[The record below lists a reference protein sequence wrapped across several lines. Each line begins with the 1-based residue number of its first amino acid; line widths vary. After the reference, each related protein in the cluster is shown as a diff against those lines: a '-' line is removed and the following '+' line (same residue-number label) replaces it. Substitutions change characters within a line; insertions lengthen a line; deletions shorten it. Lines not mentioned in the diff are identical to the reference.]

1 MAGVPTRTN
10 ERFCRG
16 WRLSFDL
23 RPLRALPSGDMKG
36 KGQTSVMIVEDD
48 DDIRSMLCRVVGRAP
63 GLKLVGE
70 FSDGEAA
77 CAAVAAGK
85 PAVVVMDI
93 QLPGM
98 SGIECTRA
106 IREISPETQVLV
118 FTVFGDSEHVFE
130 ALKAGASGYLL
141 KRTTREEILEAIEL
155 VGDGGAPMS
164 GGIARLV
171 VESFR
176 EPPTGGSNAALECLS
191 PREEQILG
199 LLAKGY
205 LAKEIAD
212 QLSISFFTVRFH
224 IRKIYEKLHVRS
236 KTEAILKYLG

>member
-1 MAGVPTRTN
+1 MV
-10 ERFCRG
+10 
-16 WRLSFDL
+16 
-23 RPLRALPSGDMKG
+23 
-36 KGQTSVMIVEDD
+36 VEDD
-48 DDIRSMLCRVVGRAP
+48 AEICGMLSRVIDRSP
-63 GLKLVGE
+63 GLRLAGE
-70 FSDGEAA
+70 FHTGED
-77 CAAVAAGK
+77 AVAAVEK
-85 PAVVVMDI
+85 AMPDVVVMDI

-106 IREISPETQVLV
+106 IREARPETQVLV
-118 FTVFGDSEHVFE
+118 FTVFGDSQHVFE

-141 KRTTREEILEAIEL
+141 KRTSRAEIVEAIEL
-155 VGDGGAPMS
+155 VRDGGAPMS
-164 GGIARLV
+164 SGIARLV

-176 EPPTGGSNAALECLS
+176 NPAKGAGNAACECLS

-199 LLAKGY
+199 LLAKGF

>member
-1 MAGVPTRTN
+1 MLSRVLKTAPGIELLAAFENGESALDGLRT
-10 ERFCRG
+10 
-16 WRLSFDL
+16 LK
-23 RPLRALPSGDMKG
+23 P
-36 KGQTSVMIVEDD
+36 
-48 DDIRSMLCRVVGRAP
+48 RVVM
-63 GLKLVGE
+63 
-70 FSDGEAA
+70 
-77 CAAVAAGK
+77 
-85 PAVVVMDI
+85 MDI

-98 SGIECTRA
+98 NGIECTRA
-106 IREISPETQVLV
+106 VREILPETQVLV

-141 KRTTREEILEAIEL
+141 KRTSREEILEAIDL
-155 VGDGGAPMS
+155 VRDGGSPMS

-176 EPPTGGSNAALECLS
+176 DTSTKATKTSELLTS
-191 PREEQILG
+191 REEEILG

-236 KTEAILKYLG
+236 KTEAILKFLA

>member
-1 MAGVPTRTN
+1 MPESATTI
-10 ERFCRG
+10 
-16 WRLSFDL
+16 
-23 RPLRALPSGDMKG
+23 
-36 KGQTSVMIVEDD
+36 MIVEDD
-48 DDIRSMLCRVVGRAP
+48 PGIRRMLARVVSGTRWLRLL
-63 GLKLVGE
+63 GDFE
-70 FSDGEAA
+70 DGESAL
-77 CAAVAAGK
+77 AAVRDQR
-85 PAVVVMDI
+85 PAVVLMDI

-98 SGIECTRA
+98 TGIECTRA
-106 IREISPETQVLV
+106 VREVSPETQVLV

-141 KRTTREEILEAIEL
+141 KRTSREEILEAIEL
-155 VGDGGAPMS
+155 VRDGGAPMS

-176 EPPTGGSNAALECLS
+176 EKSSGKRDALERLS
-191 PREEQILG
+191 QREEEILG

-212 QLSISFFTVRFH
+212 QLHLSFFTVRFH

-236 KTEAILKYLG
+236 KTEAILKYLK

>member
-1 MAGVPTRTN
+1 MAAKT
-10 ERFCRG
+10 
-16 WRLSFDL
+16 
-23 RPLRALPSGDMKG
+23 
-36 KGQTSVMIVEDD
+36 TSVVIVEDD
-48 DDIRSMLCRVVGRAP
+48 PGIRQMLSRVLADAP
-63 GLKLVGE
+63 GLELLAAYENGEEALVGV
-70 FSDGEAA
+70 SKL
-77 CAAVAAGK
+77 K
-85 PAVVVMDI
+85 PRVVVMDI

-98 SGIECTRA
+98 NGIDCTRA
-106 IREISPETQVLV
+106 VRDASPETQVLV

-141 KRTTREEILEAIEL
+141 KRTSREEILEAIDL
-155 VGDGGAPMS
+155 VRNGGAPMS

-176 EPPTGGSNAALECLS
+176 QQSGKSTKTSELLS
-191 PREEQILG
+191 KREEEILG

-236 KTEAILKYLG
+236 KTEAILRFLG

>member
-1 MAGVPTRTN
+1 
-10 ERFCRG
+10 
-16 WRLSFDL
+16 
-23 RPLRALPSGDMKG
+23 
-36 KGQTSVMIVEDD
+36 
-48 DDIRSMLCRVVGRAP
+48 
-63 GLKLVGE
+63 
-70 FSDGEAA
+70 
-77 CAAVAAGK
+77 
-85 PAVVVMDI
+85 
-93 QLPGM
+93 M

-106 IREISPETQVLV
+106 VREVSPGTQVLV

-141 KRTTREEILEAIEL
+141 KRTSREEIVEAIGL
-155 VGDGGAPMS
+155 VRDGGAPMS

-176 EPPTGGSNAALECLS
+176 EEPANKSKACESLTA
-191 PREEQILG
+191 REEEILG

-236 KTEAILKYLG
+236 KTEAILKYLE

>member
-1 MAGVPTRTN
+1 M
-10 ERFCRG
+10 
-16 WRLSFDL
+16 
-23 RPLRALPSGDMKG
+23 PS
-36 KGQTSVMIVEDD
+36 QTTSVVIVEDD
-48 DDIRSMLCRVVGRAP
+48 PGIREMLSRVLKRAP
-63 GLKLVGE
+63 GIELLAAFE
-70 FSDGEAA
+70 NGEAA
-77 CAAVAAGK
+77 LAGIPKLK
-85 PAVVVMDI
+85 PRVVMMDI

-98 SGIECTRA
+98 NGIECIRA
-106 IREISPETQVLV
+106 VRDVLPETQVLV

-141 KRTTREEILEAIEL
+141 KRTSREEILEAIDL
-155 VGDGGAPMS
+155 VRDGGAPMS

-176 EPPTGGSNAALECLS
+176 DNPTKSSKTCEVLTA
-191 PREEQILG
+191 REEEILG

-236 KTEAILKYLG
+236 KTEAILKFLG

>member
-1 MAGVPTRTN
+1 MASET
-10 ERFCRG
+10 
-16 WRLSFDL
+16 
-23 RPLRALPSGDMKG
+23 
-36 KGQTSVMIVEDD
+36 TSVVIVEDD
-48 DDIRSMLCRVVGRAP
+48 PGIRQMLSRVLAKAP
-63 GLKLVGE
+63 EIQLLAAYENGEEALEGVRKLK
-70 FSDGEAA
+70 
-77 CAAVAAGK
+77 
-85 PAVVVMDI
+85 PRVVVMDI

-98 SGIECTRA
+98 NGIECTRA
-106 IREISPETQVLV
+106 VREICPETQVLV

-141 KRTTREEILEAIEL
+141 KRTSREEILEAIDL
-155 VGDGGAPMS
+155 VRNGGAPMS

-176 EPPTGGSNAALECLS
+176 APGAKNTKTCEVLS
-191 PREEQILG
+191 KREEEILG

-236 KTEAILKYLG
+236 KTEAILRFLG

>member
-1 MAGVPTRTN
+1 MPEKTGIIGV
-10 ERFCRG
+10 
-16 WRLSFDL
+16 
-23 RPLRALPSGDMKG
+23 A
-36 KGQTSVMIVEDD
+36 VVEDD
-48 DDIRSMLCRVVGRAP
+48 AEIRRMLCRVIEKTPSLRLA
-63 GLKLVGE
+63 GE
-70 FSDGEAA
+70 FCNGED
-77 CAAVAAGK
+77 AVAGIGGCG
-85 PAVVVMDI
+85 PDVVMMDI

-106 IREISPETQVLV
+106 VREANPETQVLV
-118 FTVFGDSEHVFE
+118 FTVFGDSEHIFE

-141 KRTTREEILEAIEL
+141 KRTSREEIVEAIEL
-155 VGDGGAPMS
+155 VRDGGAPMS

-176 EPPTGGSNAALECLS
+176 KPAAERNSSRECLS
-191 PREEQILG
+191 SREEEILG

-205 LAKEIAD
+205 IAKEIVD

>member
-1 MAGVPTRTN
+1 
-10 ERFCRG
+10 
-16 WRLSFDL
+16 
-23 RPLRALPSGDMKG
+23 
-36 KGQTSVMIVEDD
+36 
-48 DDIRSMLCRVVGRAP
+48 
-63 GLKLVGE
+63 LK
-70 FSDGEAA
+70 
-77 CAAVAAGK
+77 
-85 PAVVVMDI
+85 PRVVVMDI

-98 SGIECTRA
+98 NGIECTRA
-106 IREISPETQVLV
+106 VREISPETQVLV

-141 KRTTREEILEAIEL
+141 KRTSREEILEAIDL
-155 VGDGGAPMS
+155 VRNGGAPMS

-176 EPPTGGSNAALECLS
+176 ESSQKSTKTCELLS
-191 PREEQILG
+191 KREEEILG

-236 KTEAILKYLG
+236 KTEAILRFLG

>member
-1 MAGVPTRTN
+1 MSVQ
-10 ERFCRG
+10 
-16 WRLSFDL
+16 S
-23 RPLRALPSGDMKG
+23 
-36 KGQTSVMIVEDD
+36 TSVVIVEDD
-48 DDIRSMLCRVVGRAP
+48 PGIREMLSRVLKNAPGIELLAAFENGESALDGLRTLKPRVVM
-63 GLKLVGE
+63 
-70 FSDGEAA
+70 
-77 CAAVAAGK
+77 
-85 PAVVVMDI
+85 MDI

-98 SGIECTRA
+98 NGIECTRA
-106 IREISPETQVLV
+106 VREILPETQVLV

-141 KRTTREEILEAIEL
+141 KRTSREEILEAIDL
-155 VGDGGAPMS
+155 VRDGGSPMS

-176 EPPTGGSNAALECLS
+176 DTSTKATKTSELLTS
-191 PREEQILG
+191 REEEILG

-236 KTEAILKYLG
+236 KTEAILKFLA

>member
-1 MAGVPTRTN
+1 MIAV
-10 ERFCRG
+10 
-16 WRLSFDL
+16 
-23 RPLRALPSGDMKG
+23 
-36 KGQTSVMIVEDD
+36 SVVEDD
-48 DDIRSMLCRVVGRAP
+48 AEIRGMLCRVIERSP
-63 GLKLVGE
+63 SLRLIGE
-70 FSDGEAA
+70 FSNGEDAVEA
-77 CAAVAAGK
+77 MRDCA
-85 PAVVVMDI
+85 PDVVVMDI

-106 IREISPETQVLV
+106 VREANPETHVLV
-118 FTVFGDSEHVFE
+118 FTVFGDSQHVFE

-141 KRTTREEILEAIEL
+141 KRTSREEIVEAIEL
-155 VGDGGAPMS
+155 VRDGGAPMS

-176 EPPTGGSNAALECLS
+176 EPPAGGRNEACECLS
-191 PREEQILG
+191 PREEEILG

-205 LAKEIAD
+205 IAKEIAD
-212 QLSISFFTVRFH
+212 QLAISFFTVRFH

>member
-1 MAGVPTRTN
+1 MELAFVVTEKAGVIT
-10 ERFCRG
+10 
-16 WRLSFDL
+16 
-23 RPLRALPSGDMKG
+23 
-36 KGQTSVMIVEDD
+36 VMVVEDD
-48 DDIRSMLCRVVGRAP
+48 AEIRRMLCRVIEKTPCLRLA
-63 GLKLVGE
+63 GE
-70 FSDGEAA
+70 FCNGED
-77 CAAVAAGK
+77 AVAGIGECG
-85 PAVVVMDI
+85 PDVVMMDI

-106 IREISPETQVLV
+106 VREANPETQVLV

-141 KRTTREEILEAIEL
+141 KRTSREEIVEAIEL
-155 VGDGGAPMS
+155 VRDGGAPMS

-176 EPPTGGSNAALECLS
+176 KPAERNSSRECLS
-191 PREEQILG
+191 PREEEILG

-205 LAKEIAD
+205 IAKEIAD

>member
-1 MAGVPTRTN
+1 MSAKATTV
-10 ERFCRG
+10 
-16 WRLSFDL
+16 
-23 RPLRALPSGDMKG
+23 
-36 KGQTSVMIVEDD
+36 VIVEDD
-48 DDIRSMLCRVVGRAP
+48 LGIREMLSRVVRNAK
-63 GLKLVGE
+63 GLELLDAYG
-70 FSDGEAA
+70 DGESALEG
-77 CAAVAAGK
+77 VARLK
-85 PAVVVMDI
+85 PGVVVMDI

-106 IREISPETQVLV
+106 VREVSPETQVLV

-141 KRTTREEILEAIEL
+141 KRTSREEILEGIEL
-155 VGDGGAPMS
+155 VRDGGAPMS

-176 EPPTGGSNAALECLS
+176 EEAANKSKACENLTS
-191 PREEQILG
+191 REEEILG

-236 KTEAILKYLG
+236 KTEAILKYLE

>member
-1 MAGVPTRTN
+1 MAVKT
-10 ERFCRG
+10 
-16 WRLSFDL
+16 
-23 RPLRALPSGDMKG
+23 
-36 KGQTSVMIVEDD
+36 TSVVIVEDD
-48 DDIRSMLCRVVGRAP
+48 PGIRQMLSRVLADAP
-63 GLKLVGE
+63 GLELLAAYENGEEALVGV
-70 FSDGEAA
+70 SKL
-77 CAAVAAGK
+77 K
-85 PAVVVMDI
+85 PRVVVMDI

-98 SGIECTRA
+98 NGIDCTRA
-106 IREISPETQVLV
+106 VRDASPETQVLV

-141 KRTTREEILEAIEL
+141 KRTSREEILEAIDL
-155 VGDGGAPMS
+155 VRNGGAPMS

-176 EPPTGGSNAALECLS
+176 QEGGKSTKTSELLS
-191 PREEQILG
+191 KREEEILG

-236 KTEAILKYLG
+236 KTAAILRFLG

>member
-1 MAGVPTRTN
+1 MALLFPVPEKT
-10 ERFCRG
+10 
-16 WRLSFDL
+16 
-23 RPLRALPSGDMKG
+23 AIIA
-36 KGQTSVMIVEDD
+36 VAVVEDD
-48 DDIRSMLCRVVGRAP
+48 AEIRRMLCRVIERTPCLRLA
-63 GLKLVGE
+63 GE
-70 FSDGEAA
+70 FCNGED
-77 CAAVAAGK
+77 AVAGIAGCG
-85 PAVVVMDI
+85 PDVVMMDI

-106 IREISPETQVLV
+106 IREANPETQVLV

-141 KRTTREEILEAIEL
+141 KRTSREEIVEAIEL
-155 VGDGGAPMS
+155 VRDGGAPMS

-176 EPPTGGSNAALECLS
+176 KPVERNASRERLS
-191 PREEQILG
+191 PREEEILG

-205 LAKEIAD
+205 IAKEIAD

>member
-1 MAGVPTRTN
+1 M
-10 ERFCRG
+10 
-16 WRLSFDL
+16 
-23 RPLRALPSGDMKG
+23 
-36 KGQTSVMIVEDD
+36 SVKATTVVIVEDD
-48 DDIRSMLCRVVGRAP
+48 LGIREMLSRVVRNAK
-63 GLKLVGE
+63 GLELLDAYG
-70 FSDGEAA
+70 DGESALA
-77 CAAVAAGK
+77 GVARLK
-85 PAVVVMDI
+85 PGVVVMDI

-98 SGIECTRA
+98 NGIECTRA
-106 IREISPETQVLV
+106 VREVSPETQVLV

-141 KRTTREEILEAIEL
+141 KRTSREEILEGIEL
-155 VGDGGAPMS
+155 VRDGGAPMS

-176 EPPTGGSNAALECLS
+176 EEAANKSKACENLTS
-191 PREEQILG
+191 REEEILG

-236 KTEAILKYLG
+236 KTEAILKYLE

>member
-1 MAGVPTRTN
+1 MNPEVMA
-10 ERFCRG
+10 
-16 WRLSFDL
+16 
-23 RPLRALPSGDMKG
+23 AKA
-36 KGQTSVMIVEDD
+36 TSVVIVEDD
-48 DDIRSMLCRVVGRAP
+48 PGIRQMLSRVLTGAP
-63 GLKLVGE
+63 GLKLLAAYESGE
-70 FSDGEAA
+70 EALEG
-77 CAAVAAGK
+77 VRKLK
-85 PAVVVMDI
+85 PGVVVMDI

-98 SGIECTRA
+98 NGIDCTRA
-106 IREISPETQVLV
+106 VRDASPETQVLV

-141 KRTTREEILEAIEL
+141 KRTSREEIIEAIDL
-155 VGDGGAPMS
+155 VRNGGAPMS

-176 EPPTGGSNAALECLS
+176 QNNGKSTKTSELLS
-191 PREEQILG
+191 KREEEILG

-236 KTEAILKYLG
+236 KTEAILRFLG

>member
-1 MAGVPTRTN
+1 MSSETTTV
-10 ERFCRG
+10 
-16 WRLSFDL
+16 
-23 RPLRALPSGDMKG
+23 
-36 KGQTSVMIVEDD
+36 VIVEDD
-48 DDIRSMLCRVVGRAP
+48 PGIRQMLSRVLASAP
-63 GLKLVGE
+63 EIELLAAYKNGEEAIEGLRKL
-70 FSDGEAA
+70 
-77 CAAVAAGK
+77 K
-85 PAVVVMDI
+85 PRVVVMDI

-98 SGIECTRA
+98 NGIECTRA
-106 IREISPETQVLV
+106 VREISPETQVLV

-141 KRTTREEILEAIEL
+141 KRTSREEILEAIDL
-155 VGDGGAPMS
+155 VRNGGAPMS

-176 EPPTGGSNAALECLS
+176 GPGEKNTKTCEVLS
-191 PREEQILG
+191 KREEEILG

-236 KTEAILKYLG
+236 KTEAILRFLG

>member
-1 MAGVPTRTN
+1 MTVET
-10 ERFCRG
+10 
-16 WRLSFDL
+16 
-23 RPLRALPSGDMKG
+23 
-36 KGQTSVMIVEDD
+36 TSVVIVEDD
-48 DDIRSMLCRVVGRAP
+48 PGIRQMLSRVLASAP
-63 GLKLVGE
+63 EIELLAAYENGEEAIEGVRKLN
-70 FSDGEAA
+70 
-77 CAAVAAGK
+77 
-85 PAVVVMDI
+85 PRVVVMDI

-98 SGIECTRA
+98 NGIECTRA
-106 IREISPETQVLV
+106 VREISPETQVLV

-141 KRTTREEILEAIEL
+141 KRTSREEILEAIDL
-155 VGDGGAPMS
+155 VRNGGAPMS

-176 EPPTGGSNAALECLS
+176 DSGEKSTKTSEVLS
-191 PREEQILG
+191 KREEEILG

-236 KTEAILKYLG
+236 KTEAILRFLG

>member
-1 MAGVPTRTN
+1 VRQSFIIMAQ
-10 ERFCRG
+10 E
-16 WRLSFDL
+16 L
-23 RPLRALPSGDMKG
+23 
-36 KGQTSVMIVEDD
+36 TSVVIVEDD
-48 DDIRSMLCRVVGRAP
+48 PGIREMLSRVVRKAE
-63 GLKLVGE
+63 GLELIAE
-70 FSDGEAA
+70 FGDGESAL
-77 CAAVAAGK
+77 AGIRDLK

-106 IREISPETQVLV
+106 VREISPGTQVLV

-141 KRTTREEILEAIEL
+141 KRTSREEIVEAIGL
-155 VGDGGAPMS
+155 VKDGGAPMS

-176 EPPTGGSNAALECLS
+176 EEPANKSKACEKLT
-191 PREEQILG
+191 PREEEILG

-236 KTEAILKYLG
+236 KTEAILKYLE

>member
-1 MAGVPTRTN
+1 MADQP
-10 ERFCRG
+10 
-16 WRLSFDL
+16 
-23 RPLRALPSGDMKG
+23 
-36 KGQTSVMIVEDD
+36 TSVVIVEDD
-48 DDIRSMLCRVVGRAP
+48 AGIREMLCRVVRKAD
-63 GLKLVGE
+63 GLELIAE
-70 FSDGEAA
+70 FGDGEAA
-77 CAAVAAGK
+77 VAGIRKLK
-85 PAVVVMDI
+85 PSVVVMDI

-106 IREISPETQVLV
+106 VREVSPGTQVLV

-141 KRTTREEILEAIEL
+141 KRTSREEIVESIEM
-155 VGDGGAPMS
+155 VKDGGAPMS
-164 GGIARLV
+164 GAIARLV

-176 EPPTGGSNAALECLS
+176 SEPANKSKACENLT
-191 PREEQILG
+191 PREEEILG

-236 KTEAILKYLG
+236 KTEAILKYLE

>member
-1 MAGVPTRTN
+1 MT
-10 ERFCRG
+10 
-16 WRLSFDL
+16 LKS
-23 RPLRALPSGDMKG
+23 
-36 KGQTSVMIVEDD
+36 TSVVIVEDD
-48 DDIRSMLCRVVGRAP
+48 PGIREMLCRVVGKAK
-63 GLKLVGE
+63 GLELLAE
-70 FSDGEAA
+70 YADGESAL
-77 CAAVAAGK
+77 AGIRELR

-98 SGIECTRA
+98 NGIECTRA
-106 IREISPETQVLV
+106 VREACPETQVLV

-141 KRTTREEILEAIEL
+141 KRTSREEILEAIEL
-155 VGDGGAPMS
+155 VREGGAPMS

-176 EPPTGGSNAALECLS
+176 EEPANRNKACENLT
-191 PREEQILG
+191 PREEEILG

-212 QLSISFFTVRFH
+212 QLGISFFTVRFH

-236 KTEAILKYLG
+236 KTEAILKYLE

>member
-1 MAGVPTRTN
+1 M
-10 ERFCRG
+10 
-16 WRLSFDL
+16 LS
-23 RPLRALPSGDMKG
+23 
-36 KGQTSVMIVEDD
+36 
-48 DDIRSMLCRVVGRAP
+48 RVLKRAP
-63 GLKLVGE
+63 GIELLAAFE
-70 FSDGEAA
+70 NGEAA
-77 CAAVAAGK
+77 LAGIPKLK
-85 PAVVVMDI
+85 PRVVMMDI

-98 SGIECTRA
+98 NGIECIRA
-106 IREISPETQVLV
+106 VRDVLPETQVLV

-141 KRTTREEILEAIEL
+141 KRTSREEILEAIDL
-155 VGDGGAPMS
+155 VRDGGAPMS

-176 EPPTGGSNAALECLS
+176 DNPTKSSKTCEVLTA
-191 PREEQILG
+191 REEEILG

-236 KTEAILKYLG
+236 KTEAILKFLG

>member
-1 MAGVPTRTN
+1 MTPKATTV
-10 ERFCRG
+10 
-16 WRLSFDL
+16 
-23 RPLRALPSGDMKG
+23 
-36 KGQTSVMIVEDD
+36 VIVEDD
-48 DDIRSMLCRVVGRAP
+48 LGIREMLSRVVGNAK
-63 GLKLVGE
+63 GLELLGAYG
-70 FSDGEAA
+70 DGESALA
-77 CAAVAAGK
+77 GVAHLK
-85 PAVVVMDI
+85 PGVVVMDI

-98 SGIECTRA
+98 NGIECTRA
-106 IREISPETQVLV
+106 VREVSPETQVLV

-141 KRTTREEILEAIEL
+141 KRTSRAEILEGIEL
-155 VGDGGAPMS
+155 VRDGGAPMS

-176 EPPTGGSNAALECLS
+176 EEAANKSKACENLTQ
-191 PREEQILG
+191 REEEILG

-236 KTEAILKYLG
+236 KTEAILKYLE

>member
-1 MAGVPTRTN
+1 VTI
-10 ERFCRG
+10 
-16 WRLSFDL
+16 
-23 RPLRALPSGDMKG
+23 PS
-36 KGQTSVMIVEDD
+36 QTTSVVIVEDD
-48 DDIRSMLCRVVGRAP
+48 PGIREMLSRVLKRAP
-63 GLKLVGE
+63 GIELLAAFE
-70 FSDGEAA
+70 NGEAA
-77 CAAVAAGK
+77 LAGIPKLK
-85 PAVVVMDI
+85 PRVVMMDI

-98 SGIECTRA
+98 NGIECIRA
-106 IREISPETQVLV
+106 VRDVLPETQVLV

-141 KRTTREEILEAIEL
+141 KRTSREEILEAIDL
-155 VGDGGAPMS
+155 VRDGGAPMS

-176 EPPTGGSNAALECLS
+176 DNPTKSSKTCEVLTV
-191 PREEQILG
+191 REEEILG

-236 KTEAILKYLG
+236 KTEAILKFLG

>member
-1 MAGVPTRTN
+1 MALLFAVPDKTGIIGV
-10 ERFCRG
+10 
-16 WRLSFDL
+16 
-23 RPLRALPSGDMKG
+23 A
-36 KGQTSVMIVEDD
+36 VVEDD
-48 DDIRSMLCRVVGRAP
+48 AEIRRMLCRVIEKTPSLRLA
-63 GLKLVGE
+63 GE
-70 FSDGEAA
+70 FCNGED
-77 CAAVAAGK
+77 AVLGIARCS
-85 PAVVVMDI
+85 PDVVMMDI
-93 QLPGM
+93 QLPRM

-106 IREISPETQVLV
+106 IRQANPETQVLV

-141 KRTTREEILEAIEL
+141 KRTSREEIVEAIEL
-155 VGDGGAPMS
+155 VRDGGAPMS

-176 EPPTGGSNAALECLS
+176 KPTKRNASRECLS
-191 PREEQILG
+191 PREEEILG

-205 LAKEIAD
+205 IAKEIAD

>member
-1 MAGVPTRTN
+1 MSGRT
-10 ERFCRG
+10 
-16 WRLSFDL
+16 
-23 RPLRALPSGDMKG
+23 
-36 KGQTSVMIVEDD
+36 TSVVIVEDD
-48 DDIRSMLCRVVGRAP
+48 PGIRQMLSRVLTGAP
-63 GLKLVGE
+63 GLKLLAAYESGE
-70 FSDGEAA
+70 EALEG
-77 CAAVAAGK
+77 VRKLK
-85 PAVVVMDI
+85 PGVVVMDI

-98 SGIECTRA
+98 NGIDCTRA
-106 IREISPETQVLV
+106 VRDASPETQVLV

-141 KRTTREEILEAIEL
+141 KRTSREEILEAIDL
-155 VGDGGAPMS
+155 VRNGGAPMS

-176 EPPTGGSNAALECLS
+176 QNNGKSTKTSELLS
-191 PREEQILG
+191 KREEEILG

-236 KTEAILKYLG
+236 KTEAILRFLG

>member
-1 MAGVPTRTN
+1 MNPGVMA
-10 ERFCRG
+10 
-16 WRLSFDL
+16 
-23 RPLRALPSGDMKG
+23 AKA
-36 KGQTSVMIVEDD
+36 TSVVIVEDD
-48 DDIRSMLCRVVGRAP
+48 PGIRQMLSRVLTGAP
-63 GLKLVGE
+63 GLKLLAAYESGE
-70 FSDGEAA
+70 EALEG
-77 CAAVAAGK
+77 VRKLK
-85 PAVVVMDI
+85 PGVVVMDI

-98 SGIECTRA
+98 NGIDCTRA
-106 IREISPETQVLV
+106 VRDASPETQVLV

-141 KRTTREEILEAIEL
+141 KRTSREEILEAIDL
-155 VGDGGAPMS
+155 VRNGGAPMS

-176 EPPTGGSNAALECLS
+176 QNNGKSTKTSELLS
-191 PREEQILG
+191 KREEEILG

-236 KTEAILKYLG
+236 KTEAILRFLG

>member
-1 MAGVPTRTN
+1 MAFAFHVSEKTGIIGV
-10 ERFCRG
+10 
-16 WRLSFDL
+16 
-23 RPLRALPSGDMKG
+23 A
-36 KGQTSVMIVEDD
+36 VVEDD
-48 DDIRSMLCRVVGRAP
+48 AEIRRMLCRVIEKAP
-63 GLKLVGE
+63 SLRLAGE
-70 FSDGEAA
+70 FRNGED
-77 CAAVAAGK
+77 AVTGMAECG
-85 PAVVVMDI
+85 PDVVVMDI

-106 IREISPETQVLV
+106 VREANPETHVLV

-141 KRTTREEILEAIEL
+141 KRTSREEIVEAIEL
-155 VGDGGAPMS
+155 VRDGGAPMS

-176 EPPTGGSNAALECLS
+176 MPAEGGRNAACECLS
-191 PREEQILG
+191 PREEEILG

-205 LAKEIAD
+205 IAKEIAD

>member
-1 MAGVPTRTN
+1 MSS
-10 ERFCRG
+10 EI
-16 WRLSFDL
+16 
-23 RPLRALPSGDMKG
+23 
-36 KGQTSVMIVEDD
+36 TSVVIVEDD
-48 DDIRSMLCRVVGRAP
+48 PGIRQMLSRVLAKAP
-63 GLKLVGE
+63 EIQLLAAYENGEKALEGVRKLK
-70 FSDGEAA
+70 
-77 CAAVAAGK
+77 
-85 PAVVVMDI
+85 PRVVVMDI

-98 SGIECTRA
+98 NGIECTRA
-106 IREISPETQVLV
+106 VREISPETQVLV

-141 KRTTREEILEAIEL
+141 KRTSREEILEAIDL
-155 VGDGGAPMS
+155 VRNGGAPMS

-176 EPPTGGSNAALECLS
+176 APGTKNTKTCEVLS
-191 PREEQILG
+191 KREEEILG

-236 KTEAILKYLG
+236 KTEAILRFLG

>member
-1 MAGVPTRTN
+1 MADKT
-10 ERFCRG
+10 
-16 WRLSFDL
+16 
-23 RPLRALPSGDMKG
+23 
-36 KGQTSVMIVEDD
+36 TSVVIVEDD
-48 DDIRSMLCRVVGRAP
+48 PGIRQMLSRVLEGAP
-63 GLKLVGE
+63 GLELLAAYESGEETLEGVRKL
-70 FSDGEAA
+70 
-77 CAAVAAGK
+77 K
-85 PAVVVMDI
+85 PEVVVMDI

-98 SGIECTRA
+98 NGIDCTRA
-106 IREISPETQVLV
+106 VREISPDTQVLV

-141 KRTTREEILEAIEL
+141 KRTSREEILEAIDL
-155 VGDGGAPMS
+155 VRNGGAPMS

-176 EPPTGGSNAALECLS
+176 QNSGKSTKTSELLS
-191 PREEQILG
+191 KREEEILG

-236 KTEAILKYLG
+236 KTEAILRFLG

>member
-1 MAGVPTRTN
+1 MNGFSGGRPLAVDPAG
-10 ERFCRG
+10 
-16 WRLSFDL
+16 WLSFVWGVSEKK
-23 RPLRALPSGDMKG
+23 PA
-36 KGQTSVMIVEDD
+36 TIAVMVVEDD
-48 DDIRSMLCRVVGRAP
+48 DEIRGMLCRVIERSP
-63 GLKLVGE
+63 GLRLAGE
-70 FSDGEAA
+70 YRTGEDATAA
-77 CAAVAAGK
+77 LKQCA
-85 PAVVVMDI
+85 PEVVVMDI

-106 IREISPETQVLV
+106 VREAAPETQVLV
-118 FTVFGDSEHVFE
+118 FTVFGDSDHVFE

-141 KRTTREEILEAIEL
+141 KRTSREEIVEAIEL
-155 VGDGGAPMS
+155 VRDGGAPMS

-176 EPPTGGSNAALECLS
+176 KPAKGGRNPACECLS
-191 PREEQILG
+191 PREEEILG